1 MYFTPYITY
10 PTFNPYPTYPTYPAY
25 PVYPAQPVQQYP
37 VAPILRPNPYYQP
50 VAVPVY
56 QQAPRSKAAPVY
68 QQAPQPPV
76 RRPVQTAYPVAETRQ
91 TVTVKAPQPAA
102 KTVVQPQVSPDKPA
116 AITKAQTVPVYPAT
130 TNIAK
135 VTPAV
140 KVDEKKKVDKFV
152 WKNDMKS
159 MFEQNKAVVMA
170 IIPRTFNAKD
180 KDGDALIE
188 PEKGEV
194 KGTFLN
200 AIDRLDEIK
209 AMGINTLHVLPIQ
222 PPTKVKAKGLAGCVY
237 APDSYTE
244 IDPALDDPNDPRDVK
259 EEAKEF
265 VKEAHKRGIRV
276 IIDLPSCAST
286 TFAKENP
293 HLIAYD
299 ENGNPK
305 VPQGWDDIL
314 AFKVW
319 EDEENRVLNKP
330 LLDMHK
336 GFIDMIQDI
345 GADGVRADVARYK
358 PPEFWQ
364 ELIGYSRNKDPQF
377 GWLAETYT
385 YEDASPM
392 ANIPA
397 DRPETLLHSGF
408 DIIYGQYH
416 LFPHWTKAD
425 QLHGYVKEM
434 ADMSHRLPPNKGL
447 IASFAT
453 HDDKAAFSNGGVP
466 YCNMTTG
473 IQATLPMVNP
483 YFISGFESGDRYI
496 YPYRNQPQRKTDTD
510 TNVAFAHPEWIDIFN
525 NSRKPGGDHPEIGD
539 FMGKMF
545 NVRKQHE
552 DVITKGSYIPLNVRN
567 NDTGKILAYARHH
580 KGKTL
585 LAIANRDVN
594 GRETGIVEVPG
605 LKKSQV
611 LKDLAP
617 PYSDKSSIRVG
628 NNAVAVN
635 LGTARFHLFEIDTPN
650 IERDSKEVYRPNQR
664 FIDGSS
670 PAGVGLNNTGFSNL
684 FNFYRNTSAK
694 KIDKKA

>member
-1 MYFTPYITY
+1 MNFSP
-10 PTFNPYPTYPTYPAY
+10 FVTYPTYNPYPVY

-37 VAPILRPNPYYQP
+37 VAPVLRPNPYYQP

-56 QQAPRSKAAPVY
+56 QQVYQPKAAPVY
-68 QQAPQPPV
+68 
-76 RRPVQTAYPVAETRQ
+76 RPVQPAYPTAVTRQ
-91 TVTVKAPQPAA
+91 PVTVKAPQPAA
-102 KTVVQPQVSPDKPA
+102 TTVAQPQISTDKSA
-116 AITKAQTVPVYPAT
+116 TITKAQTVPVYPAT

-135 VTPAV
+135 ATPAS
-140 KVDEKKKVDKFV
+140 KIDKNKKADKFV

-180 KDGDALIE
+180 KDGDGLID
-188 PEKGEV
+188 PEKGEI
-194 KGTFLN
+194 KGTFIN

-209 AMGINTLHVLPIQ
+209 ALGINTLHVLPIQ
-222 PPTKVKAKGLAGCVY
+222 PPTKIKAKGLAGCVY

-265 VKEAHKRGIRV
+265 IKEAHKRGIRV

-319 EDEENRVLNKP
+319 EDEDKRILNKP

-336 GFIDMIQDI
+336 QFVDMVQEI

-364 ELIGYSRNKDPQF
+364 ELIGYSRNKDPEF

-416 LFPHWTKAD
+416 LFPHWNKAD

-434 ADMSHRLPPNKGL
+434 VDMSHRLPPNKGL

-510 TNVAFAHPEWIDIFN
+510 TNIAFVHPEWIDIFN

-545 NVRKQHE
+545 NVRKQYE
-552 DVITKGSYIPLNVRN
+552 DVITKGSYIPLKVRN
-567 NDTGKILAYARHH
+567 NNTGQIIAYARHY

-617 PYSDKSSIRVG
+617 PYSTKSSIRVG

-650 IERDSKEVYRPNQR
+650 IEREAKEVYRPNQR
-664 FIDGSS
+664 FTDNKSS
-670 PAGVGLNNTGFSNL
+670 SASVGLSNKSANNTADSNV
-684 FNFYRNTSAK
+684 FNFYRNVSAK
-694 KIDKKA
+694 KLDKKA